1 MGLITAGKILLLG
14 VNELIKRRVEQTCTR
29 GETKLESCEPLGLD
43 FQAAVSSL
51 GRIANV
57 VDKLSAAI
65 VSKPARRALYLL
77 IAARIVEDCRL
88 EIQRFI
94 Q

>member
-1 MGLITAGKILLLG
+1 MVRRVGLITAGEILLLG

-29 GETKLESCEPLGLD
+29 GEAKLGSCEPLGLD

-57 VDKLSAAI
+57 VDELSAAI

-77 IAARIVEDCRL
+77 IAACIVEDCRL
-88 EIQRFI
+88 EI
-94 Q
+94 